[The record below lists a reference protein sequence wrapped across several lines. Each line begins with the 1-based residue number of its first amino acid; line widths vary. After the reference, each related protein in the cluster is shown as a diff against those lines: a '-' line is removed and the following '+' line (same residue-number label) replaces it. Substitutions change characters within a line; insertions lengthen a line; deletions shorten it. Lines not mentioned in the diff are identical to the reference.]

1 MRAMPTLTR
10 LILIFLILMLGI
22 FGGMLG
28 LVMWVKPVVSEL
40 TIDVPA
46 DDVVLRPW
54 PSAVPAQQ
62 KGNDD

>member
-1 MRAMPTLTR
+1 MPTLTH

-22 FGGMLG
+22 FGAMLG
-28 LVMWVKPVVSEL
+28 IVIWVKPVVGEL

-54 PSAVPAQQ
+54 PSAVPSQQ
-62 KGNDD
+62 KDNDD